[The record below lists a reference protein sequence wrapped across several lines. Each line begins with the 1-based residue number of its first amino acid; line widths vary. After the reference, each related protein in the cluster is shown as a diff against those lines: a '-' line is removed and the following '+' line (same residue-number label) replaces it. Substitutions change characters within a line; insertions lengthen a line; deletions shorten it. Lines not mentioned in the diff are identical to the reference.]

1 MSLPPLSDMVWGE
14 LLRGVAF
21 GFVGGLALILLFLW
35 TYKHAALIP
44 LRPGSIFYFLVGVE
58 IGVALIGVLVF
69 VGLQAIASSREHF
82 IRQNRT

>member
-1 MSLPPLSDMVWGE
+1 MSLPALSHDVWGE

-21 GFVGGLALILLFLW
+21 GFVGGLVLILLFLW
-35 TYKHAALIP
+35 TYKHASLIT
-44 LRPGSIFYFLVGVE
+44 LRPGQIFYFLVGVE

-69 VGLQAIASSREHF
+69 VGLQAIASSRDGF